1 MRFLFQDFINL
12 NTDSADNSISDFSIT
27 FMYRIDNV
35 IQKFS
40 LTY

>member
-1 MRFLFQDFINL
+1 MLFLFQDFINL

-27 FMYRIDNV
+27 FNYRIDNV
-35 IQKFS
+35 IQKTS